1 MLTVVILLIIV
12 TVGCTAKTSTDEKNL
27 SLKIGLMPA
36 VDGAPILLAEERGYF
51 DELNLKVD
59 ATIYTNAMNRQSA
72 LQSGE
77 LDGTMTDLISFV
89 NNKNNGFDVKIT
101 SSTDASFPFLVSKGF
116 QEADVKKVGIMEIS
130 VSNYLTDA
138 FVTDKYNIEKI
149 FITEIPTRLEMVKNN
164 QLDMAFIPEPLA
176 SMGELSG
183 LEKVIYENSDDFTPD
198 VMIFTGKAIT
208 EKSEAIQLFYKA
220 YNKAVDDINKD
231 DSLARDILI
240 SKLQLKPEIK
250 DMITLPAYHKARVPS
265 EDYLGNVIDWIEKT
279 QKIDIDLKYKDIAK
293 LLKIKEGTVKSRLSR
308 AKQKLYEILK
318 ED

>member
-279 QKIDIDLKYKDIAK
+279 QKIDIDLKYKDMVEGK
-293 LLKIKEGTVKSRLSR
+293 LVK
-308 AKQKLYEILK
+308 
-318 ED
+318 